1 MRILLEVIMSLLSVV
16 GLLSIGWLCFGHFL
30 TPAGNGQTVILLPGR
45 GEGVDLEQ
53 TVAGLLWLRGSGLA
67 EGRILIVDCGLS
79 PAGEAAAQLLCG
91 REPAVGLC
99 PLEELETYIKRTADR
114 P

>member
-79 PAGEAAAQLLCG
+79 AEGRAAAQALCR
-91 REPAVGLC
+91 REPAVWMC
-99 PLEELETYIKRTADR
+99 EREELIRYIE
-114 P
+114 